1 MANKAPAPHIA
12 TMTHPQ
18 LGYGVIDI
26 HIHVAPFDQM
36 HPPIL
41 AAMKKGK
48 DFAVIERVTRDPDY
62 LIGIIDEAGIEKC
75 GIINYVAPKLMG
87 FTFAANRFSGEYVK
101 NHRARLF
108 AHGSIDPHDSKDPQG
123 ELSFLFDEL
132 GITAIK
138 VHPPHQAVY
147 PNDYLEGNKVLPVL
161 YDQCSTRGVPVV
173 FHTGTTIFKD
183 ARIKYGDPI
192 HIDDVACDF
201 PDLKI
206 ILAHAGRPLWMET
219 ARFLVKRHPNV
230 YMDLSGIP
238 PRRIPEWFPDLPK
251 LAAKTL
257 WGTDWPG
264 PGVPDM
270 GANLKAFL
278 DQGWDA
284 ATVKAITRDNAVK
297 IFRL

>member
-1 MANKAPAPHIA
+1 MN
-12 TMTHPQ
+12 HPS

-41 AAMKKGK
+41 AAMKKGR
-48 DFAVIERVTRDPDY
+48 DFTVIERVERDPEY
-62 LIGIIDEAGIEKC
+62 LIGMMDTAGIEKC

-87 FTFAANRFSGEYVK
+87 FTFEANRFSAEYVK
-101 NHRARLF
+101 NHRDRLF
-108 AHGSIDPHDSKDPQG
+108 AHGSIDPHESKDPKG
-123 ELSFLFDEL
+123 ELSLLLDEW
-132 GITAIK
+132 GIAAIK
-138 VHPPHQAVY
+138 IHPPHQAVY
-147 PNDYLEGNKVLPVL
+147 PNEYQNGNTILPAI
-161 YDQCSTRGVPVV
+161 YEECAKREVPVV
-173 FHTGTTIFKD
+173 FHTGTTIFKN
-183 ARIKYGDPI
+183 ARVKYGDPI

-201 PDLKI
+201 PELKI

-238 PRRIPEWFPDLPK
+238 PKRIPEWFPDLSK
-251 LAAKTL
+251 LADKTL

-270 GANLKAFL
+270 GANLNSFL
-278 DQGWDA
+278 DQDWDA
-284 ATVKAITRDNAVK
+284 ATLKTITRDNALKV
-297 IFRL
+297 FRL

>member
-1 MANKAPAPHIA
+1 MI
-12 TMTHPQ
+12 HPV

-26 HIHVAPFDQM
+26 HIHVSPFAQM

-48 DFAVIERVTRDPDY
+48 DFAVIERVESDPGY
-62 LIGIIDEAGIEKC
+62 LIGLMDEAGIEKC

-87 FTFAANRFSGEYVK
+87 FTFEANRFSADYVR
-101 NHRARLF
+101 NHRERLF
-108 AHGSIDPHDSKDPQG
+108 GHGSIDPHDSKDTKG
-123 ELSFLFDEL
+123 ELEQLLEW
-132 GITAIK
+132 GIKAIK
-138 VHPPHQAVY
+138 IHPPHQAIY
-147 PNDYLEGNKVLPVL
+147 PNAYLEGNKVLPVL
-161 YDQCSTRGVPVV
+161 YDLCSLHGVPVV
-173 FHTGTTIFKD
+173 FHTGTTIFQN

-192 HIDDVACDF
+192 HLDDVACDF

-219 ARFLVKRHPNV
+219 ARFLVKRHANV

-238 PRRIPEWFPDLPK
+238 PQRIPDWFHDLDK
-251 LAAKTL
+251 LADKTM

-284 ATVKAITRDNAVK
+284 QTVRKITRDNAVK
-297 IFRL
+297 VFGL